1 MFQGLVI
8 GQHEGFL
15 LHTHLSR
22 NHPLAISPCFH
33 IPNEDSLFRFNY
45 NWLFI
50 PYKWFLN
57 RCICY
62 SFNRLEEFYYLLM
75 GIQYP
80 PTPLLITEGVCAV
93 KKYSTLNGS
102 FLYHRLNY
110 AGYSYRT
117 NGSSRTSTICWSIT
131 GVLILQPSSY
141 SSWVFNIRCYQC
153 SSLST
158 NGALPVSQLPLSLI
172 SG

>member
-1 MFQGLVI
+1 MVCTKDFSSI
-8 GQHEGFL
+8 
-15 LHTHLSR
+15 HTLSR
-22 NHPLAISPCFH
+22 NHLLAISPCFL
-33 IPNEDSLFRFNY
+33 IPNEDSLFRFND

-50 PYKWFLN
+50 PNKWFLN
-57 RCICY
+57 RCICL

-102 FLYHRLNY
+102 FLYHRHY
-110 AGYSYRT
+110 IVGHSYPS

-131 GVLILQPSSY
+131 GVSSSSHLPTPHGCLIY
-141 SSWVFNIRCYQC
+141 
-153 SSLST
+153 
-158 NGALPVSQLPLSLI
+158 GATI
-172 SG
+172 AHH